1 MTVIAFASAL
11 GIGLGIAGLVAALSG
26 PAARPRTPHARSS
39 PHRRHRLA
47 PAAGRAVAA
56 AVPVLAVTRWP
67 VAGAAAALAAAL
79 LPPVLGRDATRA
91 AIERL
96 EAVASWTELVRD
108 TLGAAAGLAQALVV
122 SAPVAP
128 APIRPAVG
136 RLADRL
142 VNGMPLEQALR
153 ALAEDLADPSADMV
167 VCALLLAATAR
178 AQQLGELLGALADT
192 IRQDVSLRLRVDAGR
207 ASARSGVRT
216 IILFSLL
223 FAGGLLV
230 VGRSYLAPFGTVTGQ
245 LVLAVVVALY
255 AAGVA
260 TMLHMV
266 RPPAP
271 PRLLSPGQEP

>member
-1 MTVIAFASAL
+1 MTVLAFASAL
-11 GIGLGIAGLVAALSG
+11 GVGLGIVGLLVAVSDPRRPPR
-26 PAARPRTPHARSS
+26 PAAPR
-39 PHRRHRLA
+39 RRRLA

-56 AVPVLAVTRWP
+56 AVPVLVVTRWP
-67 VAGAAAALAAAL
+67 VAGAAAALAAAV
-79 LPPVLGRDATRA
+79 LPPMLGRDTTRT

-96 EAVASWTELVRD
+96 EAVATWTELVRD

-142 VNGMPLEQALR
+142 INGMPLEHALR
-153 ALAEDLADPSADMV
+153 GLAEDLADPSADMV

-245 LVLAVVVALY
+245 LVLAAVVGLY
-255 AAGVA
+255 AVGVA
-260 TMLHMV
+260 TMLRMV

-271 PRLLSPGQEP
+271 PRLLSPGRQP